1 MSIRDVLNRLTGRQA
16 PGSDNR
22 SGLSRLDRCP
32 QEADFLDY
40 FEERL
45 SQARRAQFEGHFVEC
60 EDCREFLALYA
71 RLSEEGPQI
80 IAPSLEPISE
90 ETVRKQTERVLSLI
104 EQDEFNSQQNRSSHR
119 KWGWGFQF
127 PYFRFATAAVVM
139 LAAVASIYV
148 FLMEPSEDDIA
159 MQSLALAVKNERH
172 IEPRVS
178 GNLAWSPY
186 ASLRGEVNIN
196 RPSMEH
202 ALDKLRFAEEVSAP
216 RSSRLALARVLLA
229 SGKREG
235 AVRALEILREVAA
248 SGERSAAMLNDTGVA
263 AFQLGN
269 YREAISLFTEAL
281 EIAPTYE
288 EALFNRALAN
298 RVAELREEAK
308 RDWTEFIRKTS
319 DEKWRNEAQQNLDS
333 LNRSSLVL

>member
-16 PGSDNR
+16 SGSDER

-32 QEADFLDY
+32 QETDFLDY

-60 EDCREFLALYA
+60 DDCREFLALYA
-71 RLSEEGPQI
+71 QLSEDHPQI
-80 IAPSLEPISE
+80 LTPSLEPLSE

-104 EQDEFNSQQNRSSHR
+104 EQDEFNPQQNRSSQK

-127 PYFRFATAAVVM
+127 PYFRFATVAVVV

-148 FLMEPSEDDIA
+148 FLTEPSEDDLA
-159 MQSLALAVKNERH
+159 MQSLALAIRNERH

-186 ASLRGEVNIN
+186 ASLRGEISNDRLAMN
-196 RPSMEH
+196 Q
-202 ALDKLRFAEEVSAP
+202 ALDKLRFAEESSAP
-216 RSSRLALARVLLA
+216 TSSRLALARVLLA
-229 SGKREG
+229 SGERG
-235 AVRALEILREVAA
+235 RAARALEILREVAA
-248 SGERSAAMLNDTGVA
+248 SGERSAAVLNDMGVA
-263 AFQLGN
+263 SFQLGD
-269 YREAISLFTEAL
+269 YREAVSLFTEAL
-281 EIAPTYE
+281 EKNPSYE

-298 RVAELREEAK
+298 HLAQRREEAK
-308 RDWTEFIRKTS
+308 RDWTEFIRKAS
-319 DEKWRNEAQQNLDS
+319 DEKWRNEAQQNLDN
-333 LNRSSLVL
+333 LNRSSAVL